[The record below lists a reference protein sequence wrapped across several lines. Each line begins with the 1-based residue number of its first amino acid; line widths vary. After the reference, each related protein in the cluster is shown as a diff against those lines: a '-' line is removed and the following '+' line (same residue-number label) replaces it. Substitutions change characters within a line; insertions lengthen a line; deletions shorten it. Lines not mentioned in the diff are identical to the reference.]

1 MSKNIDKN
9 TIKNLSRKI
18 QIFLDS
24 SKQSAT
30 DALKTT
36 PKRAIQKTTEGKGDL
51 ISIKNVDKMQKYQ
64 EVHHR
69 IVRWQLQTK
78 QKILDFIEKHQMK
91 DIYLLKRDWKLFM
104 FED

>member
-30 DALKTT
+30 DALKT

-69 IVRWQLQTK
+69 IVR
-78 QKILDFIEKHQMK
+78 
-91 DIYLLKRDWKLFM
+91 
-104 FED
+104 